1 MDYERLRDLLS
12 AERLGSYLWASDG
25 DLEKAFAL
33 YEWNIEASA
42 AALSLSAMVEVVV
55 RNSLDAQ
62 MRNWAASR
70 QNSDW
75 LRTAPLDGR
84 GRADI
89 MKAKDRAVKPPGVSG
104 DFEPWE
110 GWSHARRYAQAVP
123 A

>member
-12 AERLGSYLWASDG
+12 AERLGSYLSASDG
-25 DLEKAFAL
+25 DLEEAFAL

-75 LRTAPLDGR
+75 LRTC
-84 GRADI
+84 
-89 MKAKDRAVKPPGVSG
+89 
-104 DFEPWE
+104 
-110 GWSHARRYAQAVP
+110 RRRLKTRP
-123 A
+123 